1 MTGGIL
7 LPGLGV
13 LGVSALSSLV
23 MTDSGI
29 LRLIYHGNG
38 SMSATDS
45 NRLFVG
51 IGEVLFDVF
60 EDGRQALGGAPLNVA
75 VHAHQLAMALGLG
88 EGVVV
93 SSVGHDAPG
102 EQLLSAIRD
111 RAMSPRYITID
122 RQHPT
127 GRVSVFIRD
136 GEPGYQIE
144 LPAAWD
150 YIAPSDSLD
159 ALAAQCHAV
168 CFGSLAQRSPVS
180 RETIRRFL
188 EKAPQ
193 AVRLYDVNLRQNTI
207 SGEKGYSA
215 EIVDTS
221 CRLATVIKA
230 NQSELVT
237 ISKLLGIETSSSPD
251 ANGNRRRL
259 ESLLSRFPVRAVVLT
274 RGGEGTLLFTRD
286 REISVDVT
294 PIPQEQLHPV
304 GAGDAS
310 SAGILLGLALGWE
323 DARAVDLANRMG
335 AWVASQPPATPMLP
349 DSIIDYV
356 RHATSVRPAV

>member
-1 MTGGIL
+1 MTVTNSPGI
-7 LPGLGV
+7 
-13 LGVSALSSLV
+13 
-23 MTDSGI
+23 
-29 LRLIYHGNG
+29 
-38 SMSATDS
+38 
-45 NRLFVG
+45 FVG

-60 EDGRQALGGAPLNVA
+60 EDGRQALGGAPFNVA
-75 VHAHQLAMALGLG
+75 VHAHQLAAALGLG
-88 EGVVV
+88 EGIVV
-93 SSVGHDAPG
+93 SSVGHDAHG
-102 EQLLSAIRD
+102 RQLLSAVRARD
-111 RAMSPRYITID
+111 MSTRYVSVD
-122 RQHPT
+122 PQHPT

-150 YIAPSDSLD
+150 FIAPSDSLD
-159 ALAAQCHAV
+159 ALAGRCHAV

-180 RETIRRFL
+180 RDTIRRFVG
-188 EKAPQ
+188 KAPQ

-215 EIVDTS
+215 EIVDSS

-230 NQSELVT
+230 NQAELVT
-237 ISKLLGIETSSSPD
+237 ICTLLGID
-251 ANGNRRRL
+251 APADATGSDNRRRI
-259 ESLLSRFPVRAVVLT
+259 ESLLARFPVRAVVLT

-310 SAGILLGLALGWE
+310 SAGILLGLALGWDE
-323 DARAVDLANRMG
+323 ARAVDLANRMG
-335 AWVASQPPATPMLP
+335 AWVASQPPATPVLP

-356 RHATSVRPAV
+356 RQSKNARPAV

>member
-1 MTGGIL
+1 
-7 LPGLGV
+7 
-13 LGVSALSSLV
+13 
-23 MTDSGI
+23 
-29 LRLIYHGNG
+29 
-38 SMSATDS
+38 MSREATDS
-45 NRLFVG
+45 NRIFVG

-75 VHAHQLAMALGLG
+75 VHAHQLAAAVGLG
-88 EGVVV
+88 EGIVV
-93 SSVGHDAPG
+93 SSVGNDAPG
-102 EQLLSAIRD
+102 QDLLSAIRA
-111 RAMSPRYITID
+111 RAMSTRYISID
-122 RQHPT
+122 HQHST

-150 YIAPSDSLD
+150 FVRPSDSLD

-168 CFGSLAQRSPVS
+168 CFGSLGQRSPAS
-180 RETIRRFL
+180 RATIRRFL

-215 EIVDTS
+215 EIVDSS

-230 NQSELVT
+230 NQSELMT
-237 ISKLLGIETSSSPD
+237 ICKLLGIDSSPD
-251 ANGNRRRL
+251 AAGNRRRL
-259 ESLLSRFPVRAVVLT
+259 ESLLARFPVRAVVLT

-294 PIPQEQLHPV
+294 PIPQDRLHPV

-323 DARAVDLANRMG
+323 EVRAVDLANRMG

-356 RHATSVRPAV
+356 RHAKSARPAV

>member
-1 MTGGIL
+1 
-7 LPGLGV
+7 
-13 LGVSALSSLV
+13 
-23 MTDSGI
+23 
-29 LRLIYHGNG
+29 
-38 SMSATDS
+38 MSATES
-45 NRLFVG
+45 KSIFVG

-60 EDGRQALGGAPLNVA
+60 EDGRRALGGAPLNVA
-75 VHAHQLAMALGLG
+75 VHAHQLAVALGIG
-88 EGVVV
+88 EGIVV
-93 SSVGHDAPG
+93 SSVGHDEPG
-102 EQLLSAIRD
+102 QQLLSAIRD
-111 RAMSPRYITID
+111 RAMSTRYITLD
-122 RQHPT
+122 HQHPT

-180 RETIRRFL
+180 RATIRRFL

-230 NQSELVT
+230 NQLELMT
-237 ISKLLGIETSSSPD
+237 MCELLGLDTSPEPTER
-251 ANGNRRRL
+251 GNRRRL
-259 ESLLSRFPVRAVVLT
+259 ELLLARFPVRAVVLT

-286 REISVDVT
+286 REISVEVT
-294 PIPQEQLHPV
+294 PIPQDQLHPV

-323 DARAVDLANRMG
+323 EVRAVDLANRMG
-335 AWVASQPPATPMLP
+335 AWVASQPPATPTLP
-349 DSIIDYV
+349 DAIIDYI
-356 RHATSVRPAV
+356 RHATSARPAV

>member
-1 MTGGIL
+1 MAVTYSHQI
-7 LPGLGV
+7 
-13 LGVSALSSLV
+13 
-23 MTDSGI
+23 
-29 LRLIYHGNG
+29 
-38 SMSATDS
+38 
-45 NRLFVG
+45 FVG

-75 VHAHQLAMALGLG
+75 VHAHQLAAALGLG
-88 EGVVV
+88 EGIVV
-93 SSVGHDAPG
+93 SSVGDDAHG
-102 EQLLSAIRD
+102 QQLLSAIRA
-111 RAMSPRYITID
+111 RAMSTRYVSID

-150 YIAPSDSLD
+150 FIAPTGSLD
-159 ALAAQCHAV
+159 ALAARCDAV

-180 RETIRRFL
+180 RDTIRRFL

-215 EIVDTS
+215 EIVDSS

-230 NQSELVT
+230 NQAELVT
-237 ISKLLGIETSSSPD
+237 ICKLLDID
-251 ANGNRRRL
+251 ASADSTGSHNRRRL
-259 ESLLSRFPVRAVVLT
+259 EALLARFPVRAVVLT
-274 RGGEGTLLFTRD
+274 QGGEGTLLFTRD

-323 DARAVDLANRMG
+323 EARAVDLANRMG
-335 AWVASQPPATPMLP
+335 AWVASQTPATPVLP
-349 DSIIDYV
+349 DSIIDHV
-356 RHATSVRPAV
+356 RQAKSARPV

>member
-1 MTGGIL
+1 
-7 LPGLGV
+7 
-13 LGVSALSSLV
+13 
-23 MTDSGI
+23 
-29 LRLIYHGNG
+29 
-38 SMSATDS
+38 MSREATDL
-45 NRLFVG
+45 NRIFVG

-75 VHAHQLAMALGLG
+75 VHAHQLAAALGLG
-88 EGVVV
+88 EGIVV

-102 EQLLSAIRD
+102 QQLLSAIRA
-111 RAMSPRYITID
+111 RAMSTRYITID
-122 RQHPT
+122 HQHPT

-159 ALAAQCHAV
+159 VLATQCHAV

-180 RETIRRFL
+180 RDTIRRFL
-188 EKAPQ
+188 EKASQ
-193 AVRLYDVNLRQNTI
+193 AVRLYDVNLRQNTV

-215 EIVDTS
+215 EIVDSS

-230 NQSELVT
+230 NQSELTT
-237 ISKLLGIETSSSPD
+237 ICKLLGIDASSGPVAS
-251 ANGNRRRL
+251 GNRRRL
-259 ESLLSRFPVRAVVLT
+259 ESLLARFPVRAVVLT

-310 SAGILLGLALGWE
+310 SAGILLALALGWE
-323 DARAVDLANRMG
+323 EARAVDLANRMG

-349 DSIIDYV
+349 ASVIDYV
-356 RHATSVRPAV
+356 RQSTGARPAV

>member
-1 MTGGIL
+1 VIYVANCEIL
-7 LPGLGV
+7 K
-13 LGVSALSSLV
+13 
-23 MTDSGI
+23 
-29 LRLIYHGNG
+29 
-38 SMSATDS
+38 
-45 NRLFVG
+45 
-51 IGEVLFDVF
+51 
-60 EDGRQALGGAPLNVA
+60 LNVA
-75 VHAHQLAMALGLG
+75 VHAHQLAVALGMG
-88 EGVVV
+88 EGIVV
-93 SSVGHDAPG
+93 SSVGHDEPG
-102 EQLLSAIRD
+102 QKLLSAIRD
-111 RAMSPRYITID
+111 RAMSTRYITIAD
-122 RQHPT
+122 QHST
-127 GRVSVFIRD
+127 GRVSVFIRA

-180 RETIRRFL
+180 RNTIRRFL

-230 NQSELVT
+230 NQLELMT
-237 ISKLLGIETSSSPD
+237 MCELLGLD
-251 ANGNRRRL
+251 ASEPTERGNRRRL
-259 ESLLSRFPVRAVVLT
+259 ELLLARFPVRAVVLT

-286 REISVDVT
+286 REISVEVT
-294 PIPQEQLHPV
+294 PIPQDQLHPV

-323 DARAVDLANRMG
+323 EVRAVDLANRMG

-349 DSIIDYV
+349 DAIIDYV
-356 RHATSVRPAV
+356 RQATSARPAV

>member
-1 MTGGIL
+1 
-7 LPGLGV
+7 
-13 LGVSALSSLV
+13 
-23 MTDSGI
+23 
-29 LRLIYHGNG
+29 
-38 SMSATDS
+38 MSREVTDS
-45 NRLFVG
+45 NRIFVG

-75 VHAHQLAMALGLG
+75 VHAHQLAAALGLG
-88 EGVVV
+88 EGIVV
-93 SSVGHDAPG
+93 SSVGNDAPG
-102 EQLLSAIRD
+102 QQLLAAIRA
-111 RAMSPRYITID
+111 RAMSTRYIGID
-122 RQHPT
+122 PEHPT

-180 RETIRRFL
+180 RDTVRRFL
-188 EKAPQ
+188 EGAPQ
-193 AVRLYDVNLRQNTI
+193 AVRLYDVNLRQNTV

-230 NQSELVT
+230 NQSELMT
-237 ISKLLGIETSSSPD
+237 ICQLLGID
-251 ANGNRRRL
+251 ASDLTEGGNRRRL
-259 ESLLSRFPVRAVVLT
+259 ESLLARFPVRAVVLT
-274 RGGEGTLLFTRD
+274 RGGDGTLLFTRD
-286 REISVDVT
+286 REISVNVT

-310 SAGILLGLALGWE
+310 SAGILIGLALGWD

-349 DSIIDYV
+349 DSIMDHV
-356 RHATSVRPAV
+356 RQTKSARPSV

>member
-1 MTGGIL
+1 M
-7 LPGLGV
+7 PV
-13 LGVSALSSLV
+13 
-23 MTDSGI
+23 TDS
-29 LRLIYHGNG
+29 H
-38 SMSATDS
+38 
-45 NRLFVG
+45 RLFVG

-60 EDGRQALGGAPLNVA
+60 QDGRQALGGAPLNVA
-75 VHAHQLAMALGLG
+75 VHAHQLAAALGMG
-88 EGVVV
+88 EGIVV
-93 SSVGHDAPG
+93 SSVGDDALG
-102 EQLLSAIRD
+102 QHLLASIRA
-111 RAMSPRYITID
+111 RAMSTRHVFID
-122 RQHPT
+122 PKHPT

-159 ALAAQCHAV
+159 ALAARCHAV

-180 RETIRRFL
+180 RDTIRRFL
-188 EKAPQ
+188 ERAPQ

-230 NQSELVT
+230 NQTELVT
-237 ISKLLGIETSSSPD
+237 ICKLLGID
-251 ANGNRRRL
+251 AAANSTGSDNRRRL
-259 ESLLSRFPVRAVVLT
+259 ESLLARFPVRAVVLT

-286 REISVDVT
+286 CEISVDVT

-304 GAGDAS
+304 GAGDAC

-323 DARAVDLANRMG
+323 EARVVDVANRMG
-335 AWVASQPPATPMLP
+335 AWVASQPPATPVLP
-349 DSIIDYV
+349 DSLIDYV
-356 RHATSVRPAV
+356 RQARSSQPV